1 MLFSRL
7 FSNSSIYSKI
17 EESEKKFTFTL
28 DRDRVRYDKI
38 QKIGDRAIMLLR
50 VISILIICC
59 STSSISNAATICS
72 DRASV
77 ISKKLEKN
85 LTKNINISFSSKEIS
100 QIIITNGKLSLSQS
114 LQTELAREITK
125 TQKCLVK
132 LNDFLEKDVEEKIG
146 LVYIHQGYDHW
157 SLQFTYGGYLLD
169 TKEKII
175 VTTSD
180 IFELKQIFAN
190 TKSLQIANSD
200 YQTTQYMNQL
210 GPILHESET

>member
-1 MLFSRL
+1 
-7 FSNSSIYSKI
+7 
-17 EESEKKFTFTL
+17 
-28 DRDRVRYDKI
+28 
-38 QKIGDRAIMLLR
+38 MLLR
-50 VISILIICC
+50 VISILIIF

-72 DRASV
+72 DRVGITS
-77 ISKKLEKN
+77 EKPETN
-85 LTKNINISFSSKEIS
+85 ITKNINIDSERKEIS
-100 QIIITNGKLSLSQS
+100 QIIITNGKLSLSQT

-169 TKEKII
+169 TQEKII
-175 VTTSD
+175 VTTLD

-190 TKSLQIANSD
+190 TKSLQIASSN

-210 GPILHESET
+210 GPILHESES

>member
-1 MLFSRL
+1 
-7 FSNSSIYSKI
+7 
-17 EESEKKFTFTL
+17 
-28 DRDRVRYDKI
+28 
-38 QKIGDRAIMLLR
+38 MLLR
-50 VISILIICC
+50 VISILIVYFSI
-59 STSSISNAATICS
+59 SSISNAATICS
-72 DRASV
+72 DRVSIAG
-77 ISKKLEKN
+77 EKPEKY
-85 LTKNINISFSSKEIS
+85 LTKNTNFPLEQKEIAQS
-100 QIIITNGKLSLSQS
+100 LIITNGKLSLSQT

-132 LNDFLEKDVEEKIG
+132 LNDFLDKDVEEKIG

-169 TKEKII
+169 TPEKII

-190 TKSLQIANSD
+190 TKSLQIASSD